1 MTLPQL
7 HLLLDADGN
16 FMDWGGKWDHIRSTE
31 YAEYVNLPLTQD
43 QRSFN
48 LKLNLTEDEGAI
60 VDEIFNRPGFY
71 RDLEPFEGAVEAYHK
86 MVEAGHRVQF
96 ATSPWWSNST
106 CLQDKSE
113 SILQHFGEE
122 AQRSLILT
130 GDKTALRGDFLFDD
144 KPEITGHYTK
154 EGRTPEWQQILFDQP
169 YNCDIDLP
177 RIHSWVGD
185 EWEEIL
191 ERLLEEEL
199 DNHLVSY

>member
-1 MTLPQL
+1 MTLHKL
-7 HLLLDADGN
+7 HILLDADGN
-16 FMDWGGKWDHIRSTE
+16 MMDWGGRWDHIRTSEYTE
-31 YAEYVNLPLTQD
+31 WNNLPLTQD

-48 LKLNLTEDEGAI
+48 LKLNLSEEEAAI

-122 AQRSLILT
+122 AQKSLILT
-130 GDKTALRGDFLFDD
+130 SDKTTIMADFLFDD
-144 KPEITGHYTK
+144 KPEIKGFYT
-154 EGRTPEWQQILFDQP
+154 PVWQQILFDQP
-169 YNCDIDLP
+169 YNREIDLP
-177 RIHSWVGD
+177 RITSWED
-185 EWEEIL
+185 NQWEEV
-191 ERLLEEEL
+191 LEEEIAKSYR
-199 DNHLVSY
+199 NLVNQAL